1 MSPTAHSAT
10 GEYEILP
17 LAMLLKLYSD
27 QKKILGQWGVTLPP
41 ESELFE
47 EGCPLRVK
55 VQFFDWII
63 REGLEA

>member
-1 MSPTAHSAT
+1 MSGTTISARP
-10 GEYEILP
+10 ESEILP
-17 LAMLLKLYSD
+17 LAMLLKLYQD

-41 ESELFE
+41 ETELFD
-47 EGCPLRVK
+47 EGCPLHVK